1 MQHSAT
7 DQEISK
13 LTKEAS
19 AKAKEKNFD
28 GAIET
33 FEKALNLYQ
42 KSELF
47 YGRAYVKAIP
57 YYQKAG
63 RYTELEQYRFGCLI
77 PRIQSDVERV
87 FSDKAK
93 SMQQWFAL
101 GVEINVYDKLRLCAK
116 RENVSADEARY
127 KEIIDKLS
135 REYEELKK
143 FSEMEQL
150 KAEFQYTVRLFG
162 PYNKAGDW
170 PEVFVKKFKNLL

>member
-47 YGRAYVKAIP
+47 YGRAYIKAIP

-63 RYTELEQYRFGCLI
+63 RYSELEQYCFGFLI

-116 RENVSADEARY
+116 RENVSADESRY
-127 KEIIDKLS
+127 EEMIDSLS
-135 REYEELKK
+135 AEYEELEKV
-143 FSEMEQL
+143 SEMEQL
-150 KAEFQYTVRLFG
+150 KAEFKYTVRLFG

-170 PEVFVKKFKNLL
+170 PEVFIKKFKTLL

>member
-7 DQEISK
+7 EQEISK

-19 AKAKEKNFD
+19 AKANEKNFD
-28 GAIET
+28 GAIDT

-47 YGRAYVKAIP
+47 YGKAYVKAIP

-63 RYTELEQYRFGCLI
+63 RYSELEQYSLGFLI
-77 PRIQSDVERV
+77 PRIQSDVARV
-87 FSDKAK
+87 FSDKTK

-116 RENVSADEARY
+116 REKVSADESRY
-127 KEIIDKLS
+127 EEMIDNLR
-135 REYEELKK
+135 REHEELKNV
-143 FSEMEQL
+143 SETEQL
-150 KAEFQYTVRLFG
+150 KAEFEHTVRLFG
-162 PYNKAGDW
+162 PYNSAGDW
-170 PEVFVKKFKNLL
+170 PEVFVKKFKTIL